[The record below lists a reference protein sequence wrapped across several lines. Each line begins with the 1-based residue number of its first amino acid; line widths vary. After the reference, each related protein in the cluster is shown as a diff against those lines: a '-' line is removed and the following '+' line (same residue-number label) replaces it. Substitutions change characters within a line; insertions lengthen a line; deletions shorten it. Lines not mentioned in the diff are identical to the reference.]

1 MIDKPGKGRDY
12 YHTCYALS
20 GLSVAQYIMSATS
33 PDDANVIGVD
43 TNKVVSVQNRG
54 LGGRKQKILALE
66 RYIDDPSIWKDIIPF
81 PSSDFLILFAK

>member
-54 LGGRKQKILALE
+54 LGGRKQKILAL
-66 RYIDDPSIWKDIIPF
+66 DGTSLTPLPLDKIP
-81 PSSDFLILFAK
+81 LL